1 MFGSIS
7 GGSPGCQSPAMRRN
21 GLEVVAGT
29 AIAGLL
35 TLYELVLIED
45 FGESAESVSR
55 RSRRHWIREDGG
67 AGNEQR

>member
-1 MFGSIS
+1 
-7 GGSPGCQSPAMRRN
+7 MRRN